1 MANPQVYSAFKNYV
15 SRLQDVLSIRR
26 TKKTKPRL
34 VISAPFD
41 FKKEDS
47 VSVLPGISGEE
58 LYVLREKAAA
68 SIVGSAL
75 THPYETYSDSATLAP
90 SSVYDLHFGGSS
102 LNRSTSSFDKA
113 SIHRH
118 HQFNNSNSHL
128 PKSMTAPMST
138 PMSVPMLKAATNLTS
153 VSSSACSSPTVHH
166 MMMAPPTPTSIRAT
180 SSPSPSSPA
189 RSGSPM
195 HQYHSCCRRC
205 KIAAAKEQHQQRIG
219 GGVTFYPPIVL
230 ASTEPYA
237 PAGLS
242 FPSSSSSASSISSR
256 D

>member
-1 MANPQVYSAFKNYV
+1 MTNAKVYSALKAYV
-15 SRLQDVLSIRR
+15 SRLHDVLSMRR
-26 TKKTKPRL
+26 NKKTKPRL

-47 VSVLPGISGEE
+47 TCILPGISGEE
-58 LYVLREKAAA
+58 LYMLREKAAA

-90 SSVYDLHFGGSS
+90 SSVHDLHFGSGG
-102 LNRSTSSFDKA
+102 LNRSTSSFDKY
-113 SIHRH
+113 SLHRLH
-118 HQFNNSNSHL
+118 HNQPGSLKNNNSTGHL
-128 PKSMTAPMST
+128 PKSLTAP
-138 PMSVPMLKAATNLTS
+138 VPVPSLTRNMT
-153 VSSSACSSPTVHH
+153 SSSACSSPTVHH
-166 MMMAPPTPTSIRAT
+166 MMMALPTPTS
-180 SSPSPSSPA
+180 PV
-189 RSGSPM
+189 RSGSPTV
-195 HQYHSCCRRC
+195 HVSPHHHNCCRRC
-205 KIAAAKEQHQQRIG
+205 KSAAVKEQHQQRIG

-237 PAGLS
+237 PTGLS